1 MPNWVEN
8 EMIITANKQT
18 LNNLFNKIETVEKED
33 TTYYDIARSLYPLPN
48 PIALVFGTGKDLQYV
63 VDKKTG
69 MKRELSVDEYFQT
82 KDNKNVDYDLV
93 KLTEEQINTLK
104 EEYGAADWYDWN
116 CNNYG
121 TKWGDVRTECPIND
135 PEKLVFT
142 FDSAWS
148 NSSVLA
154 SRIANDYK
162 CDVLLNHYSIEN
174 WEQGIKLMKKE
185 LKKNKNISKIY
196 LTTISKIY
204 PKELDILQN
213 IFNNFYNILL

>member
-121 TKWGDVRTECPIND
+121 TKWGDVRTECPLNER
-135 PEKLVFT
+135 EKLVFT

-148 NSSVLA
+148 NSAVLA

-174 WEQGIKLMKKE
+174 WEQGYYKFDNSGSLVESHYEILKDPEEIFGKE
-185 LKKNKNISKIY
+185 GDGMS
-196 LTTISKIY
+196 TS
-204 PKELDILQN
+204 EEV
-213 IFNNFYNILL
+213 